1 MKPFFALLALLFA
14 AAVAAGPI
22 EIKHPYSYPT
32 PAPGVPGVGFLTVT
46 NTGSKADQLL
56 SIESPLVQRIEIHQM
71 RINDGV
77 MQMRAVQG
85 GVAVPAGKSVAFA
98 PGGLHLMLFAPTTPL
113 LVNMR
118 VPVTLHFKRAGA
130 VQAVLIVQP
139 RETEAVIAP
148 ADHGAH
154 LH

>member
-1 MKPFFALLALLFA
+1 MKPFFAMAALLFA
-14 AAVAAGPI
+14 GVVAAGSIQI
-22 EIKHPYSYPT
+22 EHAYSYPT

-77 MQMRAVQG
+77 MQMRAMQG
-85 GVAVPAGKSVAFA
+85 GVAVPAGKSVTFA

-113 LVNMR
+113 VVNMR
-118 VPVTLHFKRAGA
+118 VPVTLHFKYAGT

-139 RETEAVIAP
+139 RESEAAIMP